1 VSDVVDLRPYAVV
14 GAKPCCGTNLQS
26 AKTSSTAR
34 NKNRHY
40 SWETCDVKHFGEEIS
55 KCCVDFPGF
64 SRKCSRAVSLQ
75 VEQRDKRVKSWII
88 SQPLLSLNS

>member
-40 SWETCDVKHFGEEIS
+40 SWETRDVKHFEKKMLNGATGFL
-55 KCCVDFPGF
+55 DFGSEVLACGF
-64 SRKCSRAVSLQ
+64 SPGRT
-75 VEQRDKRVKSWII
+75 KRQASESWII